1 MTRVR
6 NFCAGPCTLPTEV
19 LTEVRDELLDFEDSG
34 MSLVEMSHRSPEYDA
49 VHEDALHRF
58 GRALEVPDDF
68 EVLFVQGGGVL
79 QFAMVPMNLLPEGST
94 AGYVRSG
101 AWGKAAHADA
111 ARVSSVHL
119 AWDGQDSGFT
129 RMPEPDE
136 IEVRPGTRYLHVTS
150 NETIEGIQLRE
161 LPDLHVPLVVDMSSD
176 LLTRSVEWDRV
187 DLVYG
192 GAQKNL
198 GPAGLAVV
206 MVRRTALDQCVAD
219 LPSYLSFSS
228 HAAARSLLNTPPMFS
243 IYVMGKMLRWI
254 EDRGG
259 VAGMAERAARRS
271 GRVYEVID
279 ASGGFYTGPAEL
291 GARSQTNVVF
301 TLADPELDTRFL
313 TDARSAGLVNLKGHR
328 SVGGMRASIYNAMP
342 DEGVEELAG
351 FMQDFA
357 ASAG

>member
-1 MTRVR
+1 MSRVR

-19 LTEVRDELLDFEDSG
+19 LAEVQDELLDFQGSG
-34 MSLVEMSHRSPEYDA
+34 MSLIEMSHRSPEYDA
-49 VHEDALHRF
+49 VHGDALERL
-58 GRALEVPDDF
+58 RRTLMVPDDF

-79 QFAMVPMNLLPEGST
+79 QFAMVPMNLVPAGGT

-101 AWGKAAHADA
+101 AWGIAAHADA
-111 ARVSSVHL
+111 ARTSSAYL
-119 AWDGQDSGFT
+119 AWDGQDGGYT
-129 RMPEPDE
+129 RMPEPHE
-136 IEVRPGTRYLHVTS
+136 IEVRPHARYVHVTS

-161 LPDLHVPLVVDMSSD
+161 LPNLEVPLVVDISSD
-176 LLTRSVEWDRV
+176 FLTRPVEWSRV

-192 GAQKNL
+192 GVQKNL

-206 MVRRTALDQCVAD
+206 VIRRTALDGSVDGLA
-219 LPSYLSFSS
+219 SYLSFAA

-259 VAGMAERAARRS
+259 LPGMAERAERRS
-271 GRVYEVID
+271 NRIYEVID
-279 ASGGFYTGPAEL
+279 ASGGFFTSPADKE
-291 GARSQTNVVF
+291 ARSRTNVVF
-301 TLADPELDTRFL
+301 RMADPDLDARFL
-313 TDARSAGLVNLKGHR
+313 VDARSAGLVNLKGHR

-351 FMQDFA
+351 FMRDFA
-357 ASAG
+357 ESAG